1 MAKKL
6 TQFDCETIV
15 IALEKYYNEVE
26 LEHPN
31 LTATLEHI
39 DELGKEFADRADKI
53 SKGWGLNI
61 RSRWEK

>member
-6 TQFDCETIV
+6 SQLECETIL

-39 DELGKEFADRADKI
+39 DELGKEFATRANKI

>member
-1 MAKKL
+1 MSKKL
-6 TQFDCETIV
+6 TQFELETIV
-15 IALEKYYNEVE
+15 IALEKYYEEVE
-26 LEHPN
+26 NEHPN

-39 DELGKEFADRADKI
+39 EELGREFVNRADKI

>member
-1 MAKKL
+1 MSKKL
-6 TQFDCETIV
+6 TQFELETIV
-15 IALEKYYNEVE
+15 IALEKYYFEVE
-26 LEHPN
+26 NEHPN

-39 DELGKEFADRADKI
+39 EELGREFVNRADKI